1 MLKMTTQGKLNLLGI
16 ILLPAAAV
24 LGAALATSNGVFNAY
39 RDTYIFIFA
48 LNCVVTLPA
57 ALLSGLFLRR
67 SLGNK
72 SRWIAIL
79 PTLIPVA
86 IGSVWYIWRGISPA
100 SVAPGAEYIGAPQY
114 LMVILLGISFF
125 VLLIRVTGIVSR
137 AD

>member
-1 MLKMTTQGKLNLLGI
+1 MTTQGKLNLLGI
-16 ILLPAAAV
+16 ILLPGAAV

-39 RDTYIFIFA
+39 TDTYIFIFA

-79 PTLIPVA
+79 PTLVPVA
-86 IGSVWYIWRGISPA
+86 IGSYWYIWRGISPA
-100 SVAPGAEYIGAPQY
+100 AVGPVAAYIGAPQY
-114 LMVILLGISFF
+114 LIVILLAISFL

-137 AD
+137 VD